1 MAQVNIE
8 QIVDQLSSEI
18 RKALAATIREHAP
31 DCAVNDHAVFRTFRR
46 QVGRKC
52 STWETVPDQ
61 FVIKE

>member
-8 QIVDQLSSEI
+8 QIIDQLSSEM
-18 RKALAATIREHAP
+18 RKALVATIREHAP
-31 DCAVNDHAVFRTFRR
+31 TCLVNDHALFRAFRR

-61 FVIKE
+61 FVIKN